1 MHHIRVRFFD
11 LVKKHDRV
19 RPASHGFRKLSA
31 LFITDVP
38 WRRTDQTRCGEFFH
52 VLRHVDL
59 NQRVGVT
66 EHEFGESAREIR
78 FADSS
83 GTEKDERTD
92 RAPWI
97 LQVGARATQ
106 SFANGG
112 DRFLLTNDALLHF
125 RFHHEEFLRFLLLH
139 PLQGNTGDLR
149 DDVHHVVRG
158 YHDLFLFP
166 LLTPFVENGIEFLLR
181 LLLLVAKRCS
191 FFEILRL
198 NRSFLFQTDLF
209 YFFLDVLHIR
219 RTGHGID
226 PGTRAGLIHHID
238 SLVGKKPS
246 RNITIRKSD
255 GSLQRL
261 VGEFCLVVRLV
272 LGSKTF
278 QDLDRFIN
286 RRRIHFYRLETTFQ
300 GCVFLDVLAVLVH
313 RSRADTLQLATTQ
326 RGFDNVR
333 RVHSPF
339 GRTCPDNCVQLVDEK
354 NHVLGA
360 ADFVHHRFDTLFELT
375 AVFCSSYH

>member
-1 MHHIRVRFFD
+1 MHHIGVRLFD
-11 LVKKHDRV
+11 LIKQHNRI
-19 RPASHGFRKLSA
+19 RPAPHSLGKLSA
-31 LFITDVP
+31 LFVTDVP

-106 SFANGG
+106 SFADGG

-125 RFHHEEFLRFLLLH
+125 GFHHEELLCFLLLH
-139 PLQGNTGDLR
+139 PLQRNAGDLR

-158 YHDLFLFP
+158 YHDLFFFP
-166 LLTPFVENGIEFLLR
+166 LLTPFVENGIEFFLC
-181 LLLLVAKRCS
+181 LLLFVAQRGS
-191 FFEILRL
+191 FLKILRL
-198 NRSFLFQTDLF
+198 NRSFLFHPDLF

-219 RTGHGID
+219 RAGHGID
-226 PGTRAGLIHHID
+226 PGARAGFIHHID
-238 SLVGKKPS
+238 GLVWKKAS
-246 RNITIRKSD
+246 RDIAIRKSD
-255 GSLQRL
+255 GSLQRF
-261 VGEFCLVVRLV
+261 VGELCFVVRLV

-278 QDLDRFIN
+278 QDLNGFIN
-286 RRRIHFYRLETTFQ
+286 RRRIYFYRLETPLQ
-300 GCVFLDVLAVLVH
+300 RCVFLDVLTVLVH
-313 RSRADTLQLATTQ
+313 GGRADTLQFATTQ
-326 RGFDNVR
+326 SWLDNVR

-339 GRTCPDNCVQLVDEK
+339 SRTCPDNGVQLVDEK
-354 NHVLGA
+354 NYVLGPT
-360 ADFVHHRFDTLFELT
+360 DFVHHSFDSLFELP
-375 AVFCSSYH
+375 AVFCSGHH

>member
-1 MHHIRVRFFD
+1 MHHIRVRLFD
-11 LVKKHDRV
+11 LIKKHNRI
-19 RPASHGFRKLSA
+19 RPTAHGFRKLPT

-38 WRRTDQTRCGEFFH
+38 RRRTDQTRSGEFFH
-52 VLRHVDL
+52 VLRHIDL

-66 EHEFGESAREIR
+66 EHVLCESAREIR
-78 FADSS
+78 FTDSS

-92 RAPWI
+92 RTSWV
-97 LQVGARATQ
+97 LQVSTGTTQ
-106 SFANGG
+106 SLADGG
-112 DRFLLTNDALLHF
+112 DRFVLTNDALLHF
-125 RFHHEEFLRFLLLH
+125 SFHHKELLGFLLLH
-139 PLQGNTGDLR
+139 PLQWDAGDLR

-166 LLTPFVENGIEFLLR
+166 VLTPFVENGIEFLFR
-181 LLLLVAKRCS
+181 LLLLVAKRGS
-191 FFEILRL
+191 FLKILRL
-198 NRSFLFQTDLF
+198 NRSFLFQPDLF

-226 PGTRAGLIHHID
+226 PGTRAGLVHHID
-238 SLVGKKPS
+238 SLIGKKPS
-246 RNITIRKSD
+246 RDVTIRKSD

-278 QDLDRFIN
+278 QDLNRLIN

-300 GCVFLDVLAVLVH
+300 CCVFLDVLAILIH
-313 RSRADTLQLATTQ
+313 RRRADTLQLATTQ
-326 RGFDNVR
+326 RRFDNVR

-339 GRTCPDNCVQLVDEK
+339 GRTCPDNRVQLVDEK
-354 NHVLGA
+354 NHALGA
-360 ADFVHHRFDTLFELT
+360 ADFVHHSFDTLFELT
-375 AVFCSSYH
+375 AVFSSSHH

>member
-1 MHHIRVRFFD
+1 MHHIGVRLFD
-11 LVKKHDRV
+11 LIKQHNRI
-19 RPASHGFRKLSA
+19 RPAPHSLGKLSA
-31 LFITDVP
+31 LFVTDVP

-106 SFANGG
+106 SFADGC

-139 PLQGNTGDLR
+139 PLQWDAGDLR

-158 YHDLFLFP
+158 YHDLFFFP
-166 LLTPFVENGIEFLLR
+166 FLTPFIENGIEFFFC

-191 FFEILRL
+191 FLKILRL
-198 NRSFLFQTDLF
+198 DCAFLFHPDLF
-209 YFFLDVLHIR
+209 YFFLDVLHIG

-226 PGTRAGLIHHID
+226 PGTRAGLIHDID
-238 SLVGKKPS
+238 SLVGEKPS
-246 RNITIRKSD
+246 RDITIRKSD
-255 GSLQRL
+255 RSLQRL
-261 VGEFCLVVRLV
+261 VSEFCLVVRLV
-272 LGSKTF
+272 LGSKAF
-278 QDLDRFIN
+278 QDLNRFIN
-286 RRRIHFYRLETTFQ
+286 RRRIHLYRLETTFER
-300 GCVFLDVLAVLVH
+300 CVFLDVLPVLVH
-313 RSRADTLQLATTQ
+313 RGRADTLQFATTQ

-339 GRTCPDNCVQLVDEK
+339 GGTCPDNRVQLVDEK
-354 NHVLGA
+354 NHVLGT
-360 ADFVHHRFDTLFELT
+360 ADFVHHSYDTLFELT
-375 AVFCSSYH
+375 AVFCSSHH